1 MAVPLIFN
9 KSLFKTLADDV
20 ISRTTENREVS
31 PAKSLGFD
39 NNPAN
44 KSLI

>member
-1 MAVPLIFN
+1 MALPLIFN
-9 KSLFKTLADDV
+9 KSLFKTADDV
-20 ISRTTENREVS
+20 ISRTTENREMS
-31 PAKSLGFD
+31 PAKSVGFD

>member
-1 MAVPLIFN
+1 MALPLIFN
-9 KSLFKTLADDV
+9 KSFKTLADDV
-20 ISRTTENREVS
+20 ISRTTENREMS